1 MGRPGLDPGTLGLKG
16 TVLWLLCVGLVENSL
31 CFNEN
36 RVVSCRSGLVVLQK
50 YEAYIEVCSDLV
62 TRNCPVI
69 FKFRLL
75 WIACGFTSGLRHQ
88 EFRIVAALEDHDED

>member
-50 YEAYIEVCSDLV
+50 YEAYNEACSDLV
-62 TRNCPVI
+62 AR
-69 FKFRLL
+69 
-75 WIACGFTSGLRHQ
+75 SLRGHFQ
-88 EFRIVAALEDHDED
+88 VRVTAVRARVHVGSPTPTQSDSSKRQ